1 MTKVI
6 LVCGKIC
13 AGKTT
18 YAKKL
23 AEEIGAVILSV
34 DEITLVLFGQ
44 HLGDKHD
51 EMVEKTEKYLFGK
64 AAEIISVGVNVIL
77 DWGFWTR
84 EERQYAVKYFSDL
97 GIKSEWHYI
106 DTTDRVWHKNLSK
119 RNKAI
124 TENTENFY
132 FIDDNIAEKF
142 WNLFEE
148 PAHREM
154 DVWYQNNWT

>member
-1 MTKVI
+1 MSKVI

-34 DEITLVLFGQ
+34 DEITLALFGQ

-51 EMVEKTEKYLFGK
+51 EMVEKTKKYLFGK

-84 EERQYAVKYFSDL
+84 EERQYAVTFRKRCNYFHQRSFARTIAPDKP
-97 GIKSEWHYI
+97 IYI
-106 DTTDRVWHKNLSK
+106 AFVYSHAYIVNGGS
-119 RNKAI
+119 I
-124 TENTENFY
+124 SV
-132 FIDDNIAEKF
+132 
-142 WNLFEE
+142 LFCNV
-148 PAHREM
+148 PRL
-154 DVWYQNNWT
+154 